1 MEQNWGSDLSEDAVA
16 MIHTKLELDTVTV
29 AGELELL
36 IQALD
41 GMKSLSF
48 QDLRRAGF
56 LPAFPDEPAEQIV
69 TRYLYRVFLHLS
81 AVIRNFSEELRK
93 RVPVDI
99 VITVPTVRMA
109 SMNHSFGLYADAL
122 NRSGDIERRIPLT
135 MPLPMRVSIENF
147 SLY

>member
-1 MEQNWGSDLSEDAVA
+1 MEQQWGSDLSEDAVA

-41 GMKSLSF
+41 GMNNLSF
-48 QDLRRAGF
+48 QNLRQAGV
-56 LPAFPDEPAEQIV
+56 LPAYTDESAEQVV
-69 TRYLYRVFLHLS
+69 TRYLSKVFLHLS

-99 VITVPTVRMA
+99 VVTVPTVRIA
-109 SMNHSFGLYADAL
+109 SMNYSFGLYADAL
-122 NRSGDIERRIPLT
+122 NRSGDIERRILLIA
-135 MPLPMRVSIENF
+135 PLPMRVSIETF